1 MKRLQNHY
9 VGADQGEVI
18 MFSDFENNGE
28 MWTGTGDRSATQ
40 EVKFSESFRTPP
52 IAQVFMTMWD
62 FDGTT
67 NTRGD
72 IRAVDVMN
80 DGFKIEFQTWGDTRV
95 ARLRVGWTAIGE
107 LRHADEWALY

>member
-1 MKRLQNHY
+1 
-9 VGADQGEVI
+9 
-18 MFSDFENNGE
+18 
-28 MWTGTGDRSATQ
+28 
-40 EVKFSESFRTPP
+40 
-52 IAQVFMTMWD
+52 MTMWD

-80 DGFKIEFQTWGDTRV
+80 DGFKIEFQTWGDTSV

-107 LRHADEWALY
+107 LRHADE